1 MKKILWLLMEITA
14 PYLALGEMLILVWQ
28 ILTYYHDG
36 KRTAPLPFV
45 VEILFIVVG
54 IGYLLSIYL
63 TPFAKLQRKSNWEMV
78 DEAMTKGIFILAPI
92 LIWWVV
98 TYFS

>member
-1 MKKILWLLMEITA
+1 MQKILWLLMKITA
-14 PYLALGEMLILVWQ
+14 PYLALGEVLALVWQ
-28 ILTYYHDG
+28 ILAYYQDRE
-36 KRTAPLPFV
+36 RTVSLPFV
-45 VEILFIVVG
+45 VESAFFMVG
-54 IGYLLSIYL
+54 IGYILSIYAS
-63 TPFAKLQRKSNWEMV
+63 PFAGLQGKSRWEMV